1 MGFFSWRCAKSD
13 KPIMAE
19 PAVVNSP
26 WAFASKVG
34 VLFKDGRCITG
45 TYSGYGT
52 IDVSDGGELELVE
65 EYDPDEWR
73 MVIKDYY
80 DGESFRDFPK
90 KNDWDRN
97 QGFFYNDEDLEKE
110 FACQSAIPAL

>member
-1 MGFFSWRCAKSD
+1 
-13 KPIMAE
+13 MAE

-26 WAFASKVG
+26 WAFASKVV

-52 IDVSDGGELELVE
+52 VNVSCTLLSVWHDGSFELELVE